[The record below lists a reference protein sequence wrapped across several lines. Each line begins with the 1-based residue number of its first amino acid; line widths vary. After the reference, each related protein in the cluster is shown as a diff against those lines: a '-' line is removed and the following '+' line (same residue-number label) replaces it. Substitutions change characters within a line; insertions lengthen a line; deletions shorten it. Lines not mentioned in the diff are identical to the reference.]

1 MIRTTSHALLFLL
14 ALSHS
19 SVGAENWA
27 QKMFKVTEHDFG
39 NVARASKAEFT
50 FELENLYTEDVHI
63 ANVSS
68 TCGCTT
74 SRIEKDLLKTYEKGA
89 IVAHINTD
97 RFLGRKGATL
107 TVTFDKPFYAQV
119 QVRVG
124 VFIRDD
130 IIFDPGSVQF
140 GSVDQGTPK
149 ETHVRVQHT
158 GHGNWKIVGVK
169 NANPHLS
176 VRVLDTKRQGGHT
189 WYDLAVAMDATAP
202 PGYVRDHLLL
212 TTNDPNHSQV
222 PLLVE
227 GCVVSGVVVSPASLF
242 MGVVEPGQEVT
253 KQLVVRGKQPFRI
266 LSIQCG
272 DESFQFDTSD
282 AATPKP
288 IHLIPVTFTPRDA
301 RGKISRT
308 IRIETDLGA
317 MTMPQLPAYA
327 VVTQDTTR

>member
-14 ALSHS
+14 ALLHS
-19 SVGAENWA
+19 SAGAQDWA
-27 QKMFKVTEHDFG
+27 QKMFKVTEYDFG
-39 NVARASKAEFT
+39 NVARAAKAEFI
-50 FELENLYTEDVHI
+50 FEVENLYTEDVHI
-63 ANVSS
+63 AHVSS

-74 SRIEKDLLKTYEKGA
+74 PRIEKDLLKTYEKGA

-119 QVRVG
+119 QLRVG
-124 VFIRDD
+124 VYIRNDVT
-130 IIFDPGSVQF
+130 FDPGSVQF

-149 ETHVRVQHT
+149 ETHVRVQYS
-158 GHGNWKIVGVK
+158 GHGNWQIVDVK

-176 VRVLDTKRQGGHT
+176 VRVLDAKRQGGRT
-189 WYDLAVAMDATAP
+189 WYDLAVTMDATAP
-202 PGYVRDHLLL
+202 PGYIRDHLLL
-212 TTNDPNHSQV
+212 LTNDPKHGEV

-272 DESFQFDTSD
+272 DESFRFDTSD
-282 AATPKP
+282 SATPKP
-288 IHLIPVTFTPRDA
+288 IHLVPVTFTAGDA

-308 IRIETDLGA
+308 IRIETDLGTMA
-317 MTMPQLPAYA
+317 MPQLPAYA
-327 VVTQDTTR
+327 VVSQDTAR